1 MSRRRAQLRDAATSI
16 LVSAIAWPLA
26 ECLFSSQ
33 PAQLQR
39 AGREEA
45 GMSYGLALGLSINPR
60 SQHLRGGSS
69 NSNGDINRK
78 YDDDMRRFAHS
89 LQDGRS
95 FDVLSPT
102 TPQPLAQSGTRS
114 GLENN
119 PLYFSPHGARDNH
132 SEDSSLRFLAPAY
145 FGALACRWSLSY

>member
-33 PAQLQR
+33 PAHLLG
-39 AGREEA
+39 AGKEEA
-45 GMSYGLALGLSINPR
+45 GMSNGLALGLSITPR

-69 NSNGDINRK
+69 NRNGDINPK
-78 YDDDMRRFAHS
+78 YDDDMRRFAQS

-95 FDVLSPT
+95 FDVLSPM
-102 TPQPLAQSGTRS
+102 TPQPLAQSGTRN

-119 PLYFSPHGARDNH
+119 PLYFSPHGARENH

-145 FGALACRWSLSY
+145 FGVLACRYMRP

>member
-1 MSRRRAQLRDAATSI
+1 
-16 LVSAIAWPLA
+16 
-26 ECLFSSQ
+26 
-33 PAQLQR
+33 
-39 AGREEA
+39 
-45 GMSYGLALGLSINPR
+45 
-60 SQHLRGGSS
+60 
-69 NSNGDINRK
+69 
-78 YDDDMRRFAHS
+78 MRRFAHS

-95 FDVLSPT
+95 FDVLSPM

-145 FGALACRWSLSY
+145 FGVLACRWSLSYSYMRPYATRIYGLSYSPMRP